1 MTDGSLL
8 IAMIVFALL
17 VALLVL
23 LGVGTA
29 VIAARRPQGREE
41 QALAGLEG
49 KAPEGEWMGR
59 GIAIGLAFGMLL
71 GLLMGVVMD
80 DMPLGITLGPGMGVA
95 IGVAIGS
102 ALEQRHKDD
111 IRPLTPEE
119 RRARTRLL
127 GATLGLLVLGVVLA
141 ALLLVIGF

>member
-1 MTDGSLL
+1 MTNGFFL
-8 IAMIVFALL
+8 IAAMVFALL

-23 LGVGTA
+23 FGVGTA
-29 VIAARRPQGREE
+29 IIAARRPQGNEE

-49 KAPEGEWMGR
+49 KVPEGQWMGR
-59 GIAIGLAFGMLL
+59 GIAIGLLLGMLL
-71 GLLMGVVMD
+71 GVLMGLVMD
-80 DMPLGITLGPGMGVA
+80 DMSLGITLGPGMGVA
-95 IGVAIGS
+95 VGVAIGS

-119 RRARTRLL
+119 RRARTWLL

>member
-1 MTDGSLL
+1 MTNGFLP

-49 KAPEGEWMGR
+49 KVPEGEWMGR
-59 GIAIGLAFGMLL
+59 GIAIGLLLGMLL
-71 GLLMGVVMD
+71 GVLMGVVMD
-80 DMPLGITLGPGMGVA
+80 DMSLGITLGPGMGVA
-95 IGVAIGS
+95 VGVAIGS

-119 RRARTRLL
+119 RRARTWLL
-127 GATLGLLVLGVVLA
+127 GATIGLLVLGVVLA
-141 ALLLVIGF
+141 FLLLIIGF

>member
-1 MTDGSLL
+1 MTDGFLL
-8 IAMIVFALL
+8 IATVVFALL

-29 VIAARRPQGREE
+29 VITARRPQGREE

-49 KAPEGEWMGR
+49 KVPEGQWMGR
-59 GIAIGLAFGMLL
+59 GIAIGLALGMFL
-71 GLLMGVVMD
+71 GVVMGVVMD
-80 DMPLGITLGPGMGVA
+80 DMSLGITLGPGMGVA
-95 IGVAIGS
+95 VGVAIGS

-119 RRARTRLL
+119 RRARTWLL

-141 ALLLVIGF
+141 AIILVIGF